1 MRQILSRVRK
11 AVEDYRM
18 IEEGDKIAVG
28 VSGGKDSLLALA
40 ALKALQR
47 FYPKRF
53 ELVAITLDMGAEDM
67 DFIPI
72 ANWCRELG
80 VEYIIEKTEIRQ
92 IVFDYRQEKNPCALC
107 ANLRRGALNSAAKA
121 NGCNKV
127 VLGHHYDDVVE
138 TFYLSLFFEGQL
150 GCFSPVTYLSRADIT
165 VLRPLIYVKE
175 KEIKKYARVNGL
187 PVVENTCPA
196 DKNTKREY
204 VKEIVNG
211 LDRENRGLKDRA
223 FTALVRSGL
232 DGWTPF
238 ETEGRRK
245 KKDN

>member
-1 MRQILSRVRK
+1 MKHILSRVRR

-18 IEEGDKIAVG
+18 IEEGDRIAVG

-40 ALKALQR
+40 ALKGLQR
-47 FYPKRF
+47 FYPKPF
-53 ELVAITLDMGAEDM
+53 ELEAITLDLGSGDM
-67 DFIPI
+67 DFSPI
-72 ANWCRELG
+72 ADYCAELG
-80 VEYIIEKTEIRQ
+80 VPYRIEQTDIRR

-107 ANLRRGALNSAAKA
+107 ANLRRGALNNAAKA
-121 NGCNKV
+121 SGCNKV

-150 GCFSPVTYLSRADIT
+150 GCFSPVTYLTRSDIT

-175 KEIKKYARVNGL
+175 KEIRKYVRDEGL

-196 DKNTKREY
+196 DKNSKRAY
-204 VKEIVNG
+204 VKEVINR
-211 LDRENRGLKDRA
+211 LDAENRGLKDRA

-232 DGWTPF
+232 DGWAI
-238 ETEGRRK
+238 ENAE
-245 KKDN
+245 